1 MKNASS
7 GRNTILFSIASFVL
21 PFLVIVFFNWSVYKT
36 AKRQINALKIQIG
49 SLAATDNQQQQ
60 MSKRTKERKAAVDIG
75 IVICGFLLRFL
86 PGYVVGFVRKLAKSI
101 KVPGEAVLVR
111 SCIFHASSICNP
123 IIYSIRKRDLRTG
136 VKNMFR
142 RIGLCRSSYDI
153 DNNMI
158 AMNSLIFGANLTTDP
173 TSTHTVAQAT
183 QYHDGRSVEITR
195 RTRVNFHRCL
205 SPI

>member
-101 KVPGEAVLVR
+101 KVPGEAVLVK

-123 IIYSIRKRDLRTG
+123 IIYSIRKRW
-136 VKNMFR
+136 
-142 RIGLCRSSYDI
+142 IGLCRSSYDI